1 MRLNCTI
8 DGTDYSF
15 NVSSDKPLSRI
26 LQENIQ
32 SFAINSQC
40 KGSQCGN
47 CIVMVNSS
55 CVLSCLVPAFKLNG
69 ATILTYEGFSK
80 TLFCHDIEKAY
91 SECGVKPCSQC
102 YASKTFLIAS
112 IVEKIERN
120 KQYANLTKGLKIKIS
135 KSSKIDSVFIAKE
148 ISINSC
154 KCMELSQIIKIIKLV
169 CQYRRSHNAK

>member
-8 DGTDYSF
+8 DGTAFSL
-15 NVSSDKPLSRI
+15 NVSSDKPLSLI
-26 LQENIQ
+26 LQENID
-32 SFAINSQC
+32 SFAINNVC

-47 CIVMVNSS
+47 CVVMLNSS
-55 CVLSCLVPAFKLNG
+55 CVLACLVPAFKING

-120 KQYANLTKGLKIKIS
+120 KQYNSLTKELKIKAA
-135 KSSKIDSVFIAKE
+135 KTSKIDSAFITKE
-148 ISINSC
+148 IGINSC
-154 KCMELSQIIKIIKLV
+154 KCMETSQIIKIIRLV
-169 CQYRRSHNAK
+169 CQYRRSRNAK